1 MHLARGGVYSS
12 KLYAVLRPTVVSP
25 GMPAGTALASA
36 HGMER
41 ISTDGDFARFT
52 EIRWRNALTQEG

>member
-1 MHLARGGVYSS
+1 MYSS

-25 GMPAGTALASA
+25 GMPAGTALAIA

-41 ISTDGDFARFT
+41 VSADGDFARFT
-52 EIRWRNALTQEG
+52 EIRWRNPLTREG